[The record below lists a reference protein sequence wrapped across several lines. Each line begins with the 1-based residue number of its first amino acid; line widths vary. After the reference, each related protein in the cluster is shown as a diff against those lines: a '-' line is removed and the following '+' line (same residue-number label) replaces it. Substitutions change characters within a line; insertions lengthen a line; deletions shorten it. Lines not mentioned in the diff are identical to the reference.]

1 MDRHSVNPGALAN
14 LGIPLLRGRDITWQ
28 DGADSPVVAVI
39 SEGVANTLWP
49 GKDPVGKRMRSATGF
64 TPWVTVVGVA
74 RDSRQAQRFDLNE
87 VSAGIA
93 PTGLGPQFDAYFSCL
108 QRPNPRLTVALRV
121 ASDVATVSREL
132 KDAVLS
138 LDPVLPV
145 FDLAMLD
152 DRLAAQLAPT
162 ELVAVLSSAY
172 AAVALFLA
180 AFGLFAVLAHDVS
193 QRVHEMGVRMALGAQ
208 RRDVLRLV
216 LREGIALTAA
226 GLLLGMVVGNEV
238 STTIKDFLFGV
249 NPSDPVIYTMT
260 GTLLSIVALLACW
273 IPARR
278 ATRVDPMQ
286 ILRGE

>member
-1 MDRHSVNPGALAN
+1 
-14 LGIPLLRGRDITWQ
+14 
-28 DGADSPVVAVI
+28 
-39 SEGVANTLWP
+39 
-49 GKDPVGKRMRSATGF
+49 
-64 TPWVTVVGVA
+64 
-74 RDSRQAQRFDLNE
+74 
-87 VSAGIA
+87 GIA
-93 PTGLGPQFDAYFSCL
+93 PTGLGPQFDAYFSYQ

-132 KDAVLS
+132 RHAVLA
-138 LDPVLPV
+138 LDPALPV

-193 QRVHEMGVRMALGAQ
+193 QRVHEMGVRLALGAQ

-226 GLLLGMVVGNEV
+226 GLLIGMVVGNEV
-238 STTIKDFLFGV
+238 SNTIKDFLFGV
-249 NPSDPVIYTMT
+249 
-260 GTLLSIVALLACW
+260 
-273 IPARR
+273 
-278 ATRVDPMQ
+278 
-286 ILRGE
+286 